1 MALDGR
7 GRSST
12 TLIVENAIEEREGR
26 SECNSGV
33 RMPQPPQQQKHS
45 DHGDRDDRR
54 PERAPEHRG
63 KPCDGDGRSA
73 VIRAHHVIPGAVDA
87 EGQAASDARD
97 QEAAEQD
104 RGDACRAEGDPSPPP
119 TTQPSGSSA
128 RPDVRGAAS
137 TRCRTDLTV
146 AITRMTASKCMLV
159 TVVPRS
165 NPGGPPRHEGEQQR
179 LSRLGDSVRVAAGP
193 SRILRAIGGIA
204 PGISVSMAAVPGRG
218 DRGVADGC
226 HRLGGPGRGHPACRD
241 LGCRRR

>member
-87 EGQAASDARD
+87 EGQAAGDARD

-104 RGDACRAEGDPSPPP
+104 RGDACRAEGDPSPPADYSALRVERQAGRAWRREHP
-119 TTQPSGSSA
+119 LPHGPHGRDHEDDREQVHARHRSPQIEPRRPSAA
-128 RPDVRGAAS
+128 RR
-137 TRCRTDLTV
+137 
-146 AITRMTASKCMLV
+146 
-159 TVVPRS
+159 
-165 NPGGPPRHEGEQQR
+165 
-179 LSRLGDSVRVAAGP
+179 
-193 SRILRAIGGIA
+193 
-204 PGISVSMAAVPGRG
+204 
-218 DRGVADGC
+218 
-226 HRLGGPGRGHPACRD
+226 
-241 LGCRRR
+241 

>member
-1 MALDGR
+1 MCGCRSRRSSRSTATTAIVMIVVQSGPPNTARNRATATAGAQRFAPTTSSQALSMPR
-7 GRSST
+7 GRPPAMP
-12 TLIVENAIEEREGR
+12 AI
-26 SECNSGV
+26 
-33 RMPQPPQQQKHS
+33 
-45 DHGDRDDRR
+45 RR
-54 PERAPEHRG
+54 PPSRTAAMPAAP
-63 KPCDGDGRSA
+63 KA
-73 VIRAHHVIPGAVDA
+73 IR
-87 EGQAASDARD
+87 R
-97 QEAAEQD
+97 
-104 RGDACRAEGDPSPPP
+104 PPP